1 MLEQDEKIR
10 NAVKEYYHRNITT
23 VGIPDEEHIINIG
36 TSIMMEKWGIERNPG
51 SFVRAI
57 CENKLME
64 AFACADYVN
73 RSNIYFYVLLYTNLD
88 YVN

>member
-1 MLEQDEKIR
+1 MLKREENIK
-10 NAVKEYYHRNITT
+10 NAVKEYYHKNIST

-57 CENKLME
+57 CNNKLME
-64 AFACADYVN
+64 AFAHADHIN
-73 RSNIYFYVLLYTNLD
+73 RINIYFYILLYNNLE
-88 YVN
+88 YIY